1 MRLLKIYPK
10 LVLLIVALTFST
22 TALAYDEWAVDI
34 DHLTYGLDKT
44 NKTATVSKRESYTY
58 TEINIPSK
66 IKIGSTTYT
75 VTAIADRAFDT
86 TKEGSDFSPITSVTI
101 PATVE
106 TIGEKAFKNCSGL
119 TSIKIPASVKSIGKD
134 AFYKTDDASSN
145 LTTVEFEE
153 GSVLETIGEYAF
165 YGCYKLK
172 GVKIPASVKSIGKF
186 AFSAW
191 GKALGEANESSSLTT
206 VEFEENSQLETIGN
220 AAFQDCQ
227 KLTRIVIPEGVKN
240 IGSSAFL
247 RCSALEYAEIPSTVT
262 DVGHSAF
269 RGCTNVKVVSKIS
282 AYKYDN
288 NGTGWKV
295 FGNSQNAKI
304 YVPSSLKSGYESRKS
319 DLGVTSEQIVALDE
333 INVTVSKGGYAT
345 LCYEYPLDFKGSGLK
360 AYVVDINSSAKD
372 YVVLSEVTNKNI
384 KKETALIL
392 RGEPSKTYTI
402 FKAVDEGVEAGNE
415 YLFGTVEAA
424 GVVFTDIQNKDE
436 YKNSTLYI
444 LAEPNDNVGFYK
456 PKPAAD
462 GGTNTILNQY
472 RACLLWPN
480 ELPKSENLP
489 STAPKNAINIVVD
502 NGGTTE
508 IEHIYDGTDNNIH
521 NGNRTVYNLNG
532 QRVGNPGKGLY
543 IVNGKKIV
551 IK

>member
-1 MRLLKIYPK
+1 MRLLKIYSK
-10 LVLLIVALTFST
+10 LVLLIMALTFST
-22 TALAYDEWAVDI
+22 TAFAYDEWAVDI

-58 TEINIPSK
+58 TEINIPSE
-66 IKIGSTTYT
+66 IKYDGTTYT
-75 VTAIADRAFDT
+75 VTAIAASAF
-86 TKEGSDFSPITSVTI
+86 KYEGSEYSPITSVTI

-134 AFYKTDDASSN
+134 AFLKDTDVSSN

-153 GSVLETIGEYAF
+153 GSELETIGEYAF
-165 YGCYKLK
+165 RGCYKLK
-172 GVKIPASVKSIGKF
+172 GVKIPASVKSIGDF

-191 GKALGEANESSSLTT
+191 GKAPGETDESSSLTT

-262 DVGHSAF
+262 NVQKAAF
-269 RGCTNVKVVSKIS
+269 RGCTNVKVISKIS
-282 AYKYDN
+282 AYNYVN
-288 NGTGWKV
+288 AGTGWEV
-295 FGNSQNAKI
+295 FGNSPNAKI

-319 DLGVTSEQIVALDE
+319 YLGVTSDQIIELDE

-345 LCYEYPLDFKGSGLK
+345 LCRECPLDFKGSGLK
-360 AYVVDINSSAKD
+360 AYVVDINNSAKN

-384 KKETALIL
+384 KKGIALIL
-392 RGEPSKTYTI
+392 KGEPSKTYTI

-424 GVVFTDIQNKDE
+424 GVAFTDIQNKDE

-444 LAEPNDNVGFYK
+444 LAEPNGNVGFYK
-456 PKPAAD
+456 PKPAAN
-462 GGTNTILNQY
+462 GGTNTVLNQY

-480 ELPKSENLP
+480 DLPKSENMP
-489 STAPKNAINIVVD
+489 STAPKNTISIVV
-502 NGGTTE
+502 NNSGTTG
-508 IEHIYDGTDNNIH
+508 IEHIPDDADGNIH
-521 NGNRTVYNLNG
+521 NGSRTVYNLNG
-532 QRVGNPGKGLY
+532 QRVENPGKGLY
-543 IVNGKKIV
+543 IVNGKKMV

>member
-1 MRLLKIYPK
+1 MRLLKIYSK
-10 LVLLIVALTFST
+10 LVLLIMALTFST
-22 TALAYDEWAVDI
+22 TAFAYDDEFSYEN
-34 DHLTYGLDKT
+34 LTYRLDNT
-44 NKTATVSKRESYTY
+44 NKTATVDKRNSYTY
-58 TEINIPSK
+58 TEINIPSE
-66 IKIGSTTYT
+66 IEYDGTTYK
-75 VTAIADRAFDT
+75 VTAIADRAFDS
-86 TKEGSDFSPITSVTI
+86 TKEGSEYSPITSVTI

-119 TSIKIPASVKSIGKD
+119 ASIKIPASVKSIGKD
-134 AFYKTDDASSN
+134 AFYKTDDVSSN
-145 LTTVEFEE
+145 LTAVEIEE

-172 GVKIPASVKSIGKF
+172 GVKIPASVKSIGNF

-191 GKALGEANESSSLTT
+191 GKAPGEANESSSLTT

-262 DVGHSAF
+262 NVQKAAF
-269 RGCTNVKVVSKIS
+269 RGCTNVRVISKIS
-282 AYKYDN
+282 AYNYVN
-288 NGTGWKV
+288 AGTSWEV
-295 FGNSQNAKI
+295 FGNSPNAKI

-319 DLGVTSEQIVALDE
+319 YLGVTNDQIIELDE
-333 INVTVSKGGYAT
+333 INVAVSQGGYAT
-345 LCYEYPLDFKGSGLK
+345 LCRECPLDFKGSGLK
-360 AYVVDINSSAKD
+360 AYVVDINNSAKN

-392 RGEPSKTYTI
+392 KGEPSKTYTI

-424 GVVFTDIQNKDE
+424 GVAFTDIQNKDE
-436 YKNSTLYI
+436 YQNSTLYI
-444 LAEPNDNVGFYK
+444 LAEPNGNVGFYK

-462 GGTNTILNQY
+462 GGTNTVLNQY
-472 RACLLWPN
+472 RACLLWAN
-480 ELPKSENLP
+480 DLPKSENLP
-489 STAPKNAINIVVD
+489 STAPKNTINIVVD

-508 IEHIYDGTDNNIH
+508 IEHIYNGADNNIH

-543 IVNGKKIV
+543 IVNGKKMV

>member
-22 TALAYDEWAVDI
+22 TAFAYDEEFSYEN
-34 DHLTYGLDKT
+34 LTYRLDNT
-44 NKTATVSKRESYTY
+44 NKTATVDKRNSYTY
-58 TEINIPSK
+58 TEINIPSEIEK
-66 IKIGSTTYT
+66 GSTTYT
-75 VTAIADRAFDT
+75 VTEIADRAFDT

-134 AFYKTDDASSN
+134 AFYKTDDVSSN
-145 LTTVEFEE
+145 LTAVEIEE

-191 GKALGEANESSSLTT
+191 GKAPGEANESSSLIT

-220 AAFQDCQ
+220 AAFQDC
-227 KLTRIVIPEGVKN
+227 KSLTRIVIPEGVKN

-262 DVGHSAF
+262 NVQKAAF
-269 RGCTNVKVVSKIS
+269 RGCTNVKVISKIS
-282 AYKYDN
+282 AYNYVN
-288 NGTGWKV
+288 AGTSWEV

-304 YVPSSLKSGYESRKS
+304 YVPLSLKSGYESRKS
-319 DLGVTSEQIVALDE
+319 YLGVTSAQIIELDE

-345 LCYEYPLDFKGSGLK
+345 LCRECPLDFKGSGLK
-360 AYVVDINSSAKD
+360 AYVVDINNSAKN

-392 RGEPSKTYTI
+392 KGEPSKTYTI

-436 YKNSTLYI
+436 YQNSTLYI
-444 LAEPNDNVGFYK
+444 LAEPNGNVGFYK

-462 GGTNTILNQY
+462 GGTNTVLNQY
-472 RACLLWPN
+472 RACLLWAN
-480 ELPKSENLP
+480 DLPKSENMP
-489 STAPKNAINIVVD
+489 STAPKNTISIVVN

-508 IEHIYDGTDNNIH
+508 IEHIPDDADGNIH
-521 NGNRTVYNLNG
+521 NDSRIVYNLNG
-532 QRVGNPGKGLY
+532 QRVENPGKGLY
-543 IVNGKKIV
+543 IVNGKKMV

>member
-58 TEINIPSK
+58 TEINIPSE
-66 IKIGSTTYT
+66 IKYGGMKYT
-75 VTAIADRAFDT
+75 VTAIAAKAF
-86 TKEGSDFSPITSVTI
+86 KYEGSEYSPITSVTI

-106 TIGEKAFKNCSGL
+106 TIGDYAFQDCSGL
-119 TSIKIPASVKSIGKD
+119 TSIKIPASVKSIGIN

-165 YGCYKLK
+165 GGCYKLK

-191 GKALGEANESSSLTT
+191 GKAPGETDESSSLIT

-220 AAFQDCQ
+220 AAFQDC
-227 KLTRIVIPEGVKN
+227 KSLTRIVIPEGVKN

-247 RCSALEYAEIPSTVT
+247 GCSALEYAEIPSTVT
-262 DVGHSAF
+262 YVGHAAF
-269 RGCTNVKVVSKIS
+269 KSCTNVKAVCKIS
-282 AYKYDN
+282 ASCYESQGMLSGN
-288 NGTGWKV
+288 EI
-295 FGNSQNAKI
+295 FGNSPNVKI

-319 DLGVTSEQIVALDE
+319 DLGVTNDQIIELDE
-333 INVTVSKGGYAT
+333 INVAVSQGGYAT
-345 LCYEYPLDFKGSGLK
+345 LCRECPLDFKGSGLK
-360 AYVVDINSSAKD
+360 AYVVDINSSAKN

-392 RGEPSKTYTI
+392 KGEPSETYTI

-424 GVVFTDIQNKDE
+424 GVEFTDIQNKDK
-436 YKNSTLYI
+436 YQNSTLYI
-444 LAEPNDNVGFYK
+444 LAEPNGNVGFYK

-462 GGTNTILNQY
+462 GGTNTVLNQY

-480 ELPKSENLP
+480 DLPKSENMP
-489 STAPKNAINIVVD
+489 STAPKNTISIVVN
-502 NGGTTE
+502 NGGTTG
-508 IEHIYDGTDNNIH
+508 IEHINNSADDNIH

-532 QRVGNPGKGLY
+532 QRVENPGKGLY
-543 IVNGKKIV
+543 IVNGKKMV